1 MIMRVCFKKKK
12 NICANMPYL
21 TMIYVVSA
29 LVMQNQQLIGND
41 SGPLLHA
48 DRHQTSLYRTAI
60 TVSIF
65 WPIRRTLFISLI
77 SDESCSC
84 PIVTNKWGRCPQKYE
99 LRTMCS
105 SVIGTLKNKAH
116 QRLTMPA
123 LHAAWWVSTCGSK
136 VSVSVC
142 VCMPIWARFTA
153 FDPGP

>member
-1 MIMRVCFKKKK
+1 
-12 NICANMPYL
+12 MPYL

-65 WPIRRTLFISLI
+65 WPIRCTLFISLI

-84 PIVTNKWGRCPQKYE
+84 PIVTNK
-99 LRTMCS
+99 
-105 SVIGTLKNKAH
+105 
-116 QRLTMPA
+116 
-123 LHAAWWVSTCGSK
+123 
-136 VSVSVC
+136 
-142 VCMPIWARFTA
+142 
-153 FDPGP
+153 